1 KCIWRS
7 SGIPRCFATNLL
19 SVCPLFP
26 IGILVIILIGL
37 MVTWLG
43 YVKNARWVLF
53 GQFVIAVWAF
63 CLFVLPIAGPILR
76 GQMTVSVAEWA
87 YIAIHQSGLLR
98 SYAEPS
104 LIFWADDLGVDS
116 ASKVGLLA
124 SVVAARIKTTTSQN
138 RLCCGSAGGRYG
150 LLFVD

>member
-1 KCIWRS
+1 MWQRQSLQYIHYF
-7 SGIPRCFATNLL
+7 GFA
-19 SVCPLFP
+19 S
-26 IGILVIILIGL
+26 LVIIFIGL
-37 MVTWLG
+37 IVTWVG
-43 YVKNARWVLF
+43 YIQNARWIWFV
-53 GQFVIAVWAF
+53 QFVIAVWVF

-76 GQMTVSVAEWA
+76 GWMTVSVAEWA